1 MKLHQEKNEI
11 ESDVLTEET
20 FGIAD
25 TGFII
30 SLLRDKIYSNKI
42 RAVVQEYICN
52 ARDAQRANGTNRKF
66 VVSNP
71 TALDPNWRCR
81 DFGDSITPENM
92 VNVFIRYGASTKRES
107 DEFTG
112 GFGIGCKTG
121 FSYGAGTFS
130 VITYLNGIKRSY
142 NCFID
147 DSCRG
152 KLALLEEISTDE
164 PNGLEIVVPVE
175 KRDFYE
181 FVRETFRA
189 IRFWPEHEQP
199 ETCERVRHLI
209 ENKPANKFY
218 EGTDY
223 FISNYEG
230 HCLNVLVDGICY
242 PIPLENRSVT
252 GNYADELSIVG
263 LLSYGNGIYVNYP
276 IGTLPINANRES
288 IELTVEVKKLLQE
301 KFKQIGKEVAA
312 RVNSEITG
320 ANSYEEA
327 CEKCKEFSVFLAIGY
342 HNFYWKGSQ
351 LCGSELS
358 VGKYGS
364 TTRVYLVPN
373 GKGKMTVKRDNP
385 QKSYYRID
393 KSVSRVV
400 IPYEKKDGLSPKA
413 VNLALLKVMEDN
425 NLNCVDFIVNNY
437 DNQLKHFVSY
447 NFFDYYTEPK
457 ESKPKEYK
465 NDYIFNIMS
474 FNDKNWSSL
483 KKTSLKDYK
492 EAPTGTK
499 KIWGIIAKDHYNS
512 SLPENKIG
520 VSLYRKIRT
529 PAQVAGAIASIA
541 KINGVKQESF
551 CFYGVYSDVPREQIL
566 ATFKDAIYIGDYL
579 DDFFKSQGTT
589 VDEVAYEFD
598 FDFHRIKKDELNK
611 ICDLY
616 PNTIVSEF
624 WISVHKRNKIIW
636 LNETFGSLLSKGN
649 ISPEN
654 LLILEKSNQN
664 LRALYDKMLQRYPLL
679 RNVNTQPKEFTENE
693 IVDYINMLEEKYEKL
708 SMYQL
713 SGISYADME
722 TTDEKEQDE
731 WTTAAALLS
740 V

>member
-52 ARDAQRANGTNRKF
+52 ARDAHRANGTSRKF
-66 VVSNP
+66 IVSNP

-130 VITYLNGIKRSY
+130 VITYLDGTKRSY

-152 KLALLEEISTDE
+152 KLALLEEIPTEE

-175 KRDFYE
+175 KEDFPE

-189 IRFWPEHEQP
+189 IRFWPQEEQP
-199 ETCERVRHLI
+199 ETCEKVKSLF
-209 ENKPANKFY
+209 KSQSTDKFY

-223 FISNYEG
+223 FISNSEG

-242 PIPLENRSVT
+242 PVPLENRSVT
-252 GNYADELSIVG
+252 GNYADELSIVR
-263 LLSYGNGIYVNYP
+263 LLGYGNGIYVNYP
-276 IGTLPINANRES
+276 VGALPINANRES

-312 RVNSEITG
+312 RVNAEITG

-327 CEKCKEFSVFLAIGY
+327 CEKCKEFSLFLAVS
-342 HNFYWKGSQ
+342 HNNFYWKGSQ
-351 LCGSELS
+351 LCGSEFS
-358 VGKYGS
+358 IGKYGF
-364 TTRVYLVPN
+364 TTRVYLVPD
-373 GKGKMTVKRDNP
+373 GKGKTTVKRDTP
-385 QKSYYRID
+385 QKSYYRLV
-393 KSVSRVV
+393 KSVPRVV
-400 IPYEKKDGLSPKA
+400 IPYEKKVGLSPKA

-425 NLNCVDFIVNNY
+425 NLNCVDFIVSNN
-437 DNQLKHFVSY
+437 DNQLKHFINY
-447 NFFDYYTEPK
+447 NFFDYYIEPK

-474 FNDKNWSSL
+474 FDNKNWNSF

-492 EAPTGTK
+492 EAPSGVK
-499 KIWGIIAKDHYNS
+499 KIWGNIAKDHYNEL
-512 SLPENKIG
+512 LPENKIG
-520 VSLYRKIRT
+520 VSLYGKIRT
-529 PAQVAGAIASIA
+529 PSRVAGAIASIA

-551 CFYGVYSDVPREQIL
+551 YFYGVYSDVPREQIL

-589 VDEVAYEFD
+589 ADEVAYQPD
-598 FDFHRIKKDELNK
+598 FVFQIIKKDELDK

-624 WISVHKRNKIIW
+624 WMSVHKQNKITQ
-636 LNETFGSLLSKGN
+636 LNEIFGPLLSKGA

-654 LLILEKSNQN
+654 LAGFEKSNRN
-664 LRALYDKMLQRYPLL
+664 LKMLHDKMLERYPLL
-679 RNVNTQPKEFTENE
+679 RHVDIHPKEFRKNE

-713 SGISYADME
+713 SGISYTDME
-722 TTDEKEQDE
+722 NTDEKEEDQCA
-731 WTTAAALLS
+731 TAALLS